1 MPAVVIRRNKLAR
14 KLWTLI
20 NLAQNQLDGKPFEVM
35 KYRSVKD
42 SATGLRKQIEAPKRI
57 KPRWF

>member
-14 KLWTLI
+14 TLLALI

-35 KYRSVKD
+35 KYPSVKD
-42 SATGLRKQIEAPKRI
+42 SATGLRK
-57 KPRWF
+57 